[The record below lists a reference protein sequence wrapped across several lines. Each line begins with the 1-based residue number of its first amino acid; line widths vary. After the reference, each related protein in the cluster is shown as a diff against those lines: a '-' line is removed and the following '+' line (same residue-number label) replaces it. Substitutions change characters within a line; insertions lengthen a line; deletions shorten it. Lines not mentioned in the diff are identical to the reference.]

1 MTSEIKQC
9 IEQIG
14 ITGLTAVQLSRAI
27 RQRCLSCVD
36 VMQAFLERID
46 VMNPTVNA
54 IVSRRNS
61 EDCLR
66 DAHDADQ
73 ALAAGQYRG
82 WMHGMPQAVKDLSN
96 VAGFP
101 TRHGTPLSS
110 AEPVARDDPHV
121 AWMREAGALFIGKT
135 NVPEWGLGSQTYN
148 ALFGTTRNAWNSEWT
163 AGGSSGGAACAL
175 ALHMLPVADGT
186 DMMGSLRNPAAFNH
200 VIGLRP
206 SRGFVVQSATTDSLA
221 AMLSTPGPMGR
232 TAEDV
237 YCLLMTLT
245 GAMRDG
251 ASVPPVPLEAD
262 ALEGT
267 RIGWLGDLDGYLL
280 MEEGVLALCE
290 QTLEMIAAHGA
301 ETETVLPRYPMDRL
315 WRSWLTLRQW
325 THRAD
330 AHWYED
336 PAKRSLMKPEWRW
349 EIEGGLALAQEELA
363 AAHSI
368 RQDWEDVLDDLFRR
382 HDVLALP
389 AAQVFPF
396 DAGVQWPQAINGA
409 PMDSYHRWMEVAVPA
424 SLGGLP
430 SVSVPVGAD
439 VRGRPM
445 GLQFMGRPGQDR
457 KLLEFARDYQSR
469 ISLAPP
475 AVLSSLPADEVS
487 GSC

>member
-9 IEQIG
+9 IEQNG
-14 ITGLTAVQLSRAI
+14 INGLTAVQLSSAI
-27 RQRCLSCVD
+27 RQRWVSCVD

-46 VMNPTVNA
+46 VMNPSVNA

-61 EDCLR
+61 EDCLS

-82 WMHGMPQAVKDLSN
+82 WMHGMPQAIKDLSN
-96 VAGFP
+96 VAGFA
-101 TRHGTPLSS
+101 TRQGTPLSS
-110 AEPVARDDPHV
+110 DEPVARDDPHV
-121 AWMREAGALFIGKT
+121 AWMREAGALFVGKT

-148 ALFGTTRNAWNSEWT
+148 ALFGTTRNALNSKWT

-206 SRGFVVQSATTDSLA
+206 TRGLVPQSATTDSLS

-237 YCLLMTLT
+237 YCLLMTLA

-251 ASVPPVPLEAD
+251 ARVPPVPLAAD
-262 ALEGT
+262 ALEGA

-280 MEEGVLALCE
+280 MEEGIVALCE
-290 QTLEMIAAHGA
+290 CALEMTVAHGA
-301 ETETVLPRYPMDRL
+301 EIETVLPRYPMDRL

-330 AHWYED
+330 ARGYED
-336 PAKRSLMKPEWRW
+336 PAQRSLMKPEWRW
-349 EIEGGLALAQEELA
+349 EIEGGLALSQNDLE

-368 RQDWEDVLDDLFRR
+368 RKDWEDVLNDLFLR

-389 AAQVFPF
+389 TAQVFPF
-396 DAGVQWPQAINGA
+396 DAEIHWPKAINGV
-409 PMDSYHRWMEVAVPA
+409 PMDSYHRWMEVSVAA
-424 SLGGLP
+424 SLAGLP
-430 SVSVPVGAD
+430 VVSLPAGTD
-439 VRGRPM
+439 VQGRPM
-445 GLQFMGRPGQDR
+445 GLQFMARPGQDR
-457 KLLEFARDYQSR
+457 RLLEFALDYQAR
-469 ISLAPP
+469 IGLASSAPAPP
-475 AVLSSLPADEVS
+475 HRFE
-487 GSC
+487 